1 MATFTLDFAD
11 NAAVKKAKTEVGKTT
26 FRDAIKK
33 VQAKAED
40 ATAVEKKVTQDVFET
55 KTQYELVREITK
67 CELTKDKK
75 ACASSYGCTF
85 IQEKA
90 AVTAKA
96 YKFNCGVRQKT
107 ECAKDGDKKTPTDKE
122 KAEEEKKCKGQ
133 QDTAKKCE
141 DLSANCKGTKVE
153 GQDKKEKVEAS
164 CVRTPCSAFGQ
175 LAAACRL
182 IGCDYAA
189 PTTATGKPT
198 YKCEANKVLTDDKKK
213 KACAAAKSNCG
224 VADNGGTCCS
234 ITQSNA
240 DYKPATGARCTV
252 KKTTTKK
259 PDGGKKGDGK
269 GTTTDKLSAAS
280 SMLASV
286 TTLVAV
292 AMMS

>member
-1 MATFTLDFAD
+1 MATFTLEFAD

-122 KAEEEKKCKGQ
+122 KAEEEKKMQGS
-133 QDTAKKCE
+133 TGH
-141 DLSANCKGTKVE
+141 S
-153 GQDKKEKVEAS
+153 EKVRRPLRKLQGHQS
-164 CVRTPCSAFGQ
+164 
-175 LAAACRL
+175 
-182 IGCDYAA
+182 
-189 PTTATGKPT
+189 
-198 YKCEANKVLTDDKKK
+198 
-213 KACAAAKSNCG
+213 
-224 VADNGGTCCS
+224 GGTRQERKS
-234 ITQSNA
+234 
-240 DYKPATGARCTV
+240 
-252 KKTTTKK
+252 
-259 PDGGKKGDGK
+259 
-269 GTTTDKLSAAS
+269 
-280 SMLASV
+280 
-286 TTLVAV
+286 
-292 AMMS
+292 